1 MGRNLLSRQTAEVR
15 HFYLRERR
23 NGAEDLTGMF
33 RRSLFRTFLMR
44 EAIQIQLRG
53 GQRHC
58 PSAEIRGHLPR
69 KLMPR
74 WFITRHQLVNAFDF
88 QRFGTGLHAENSL
101 ANGSFGNVNIG
112 IYKGMKVAV
121 RIMRISKF
129 TTTRSVLLELKQMR
143 DLTHENL
150 IRLIGLTAEDP
161 NVGVVMEFS
170 PRGSL
175 RVSRRS
181 TL

>member
-1 MGRNLLSRQTAEVR
+1 MFLSARLQSSEISKSVTQ
-15 HFYLRERR
+15 
-23 NGAEDLTGMF
+23 LT
-33 RRSLFRTFLMR
+33 S
-44 EAIQIQLRG
+44 
-53 GQRHC
+53 
-58 PSAEIRGHLPR
+58 PSC
-69 KLMPR
+69 
-74 WFITRHQLVNAFDF
+74 FS
-88 QRFGTGLHAENSL
+88 QRFGAGLSVENNF
-101 ANGSFGNVNIG
+101 ANGHFGNVNIG
-112 IYKGMKVAV
+112 IYKGMRVAV

-175 RVSRRS
+175 RVSYRGKS
-181 TL
+181 

>member
-1 MGRNLLSRQTAEVR
+1 MASGR
-15 HFYLRERR
+15 Y
-23 NGAEDLTGMF
+23 
-33 RRSLFRTFLMR
+33 
-44 EAIQIQLRG
+44 
-53 GQRHC
+53 
-58 PSAEIRGHLPR
+58 
-69 KLMPR
+69 
-74 WFITRHQLVNAFDF
+74 
-88 QRFGTGLHAENSL
+88 
-101 ANGSFGNVNIG
+101 GNVNIG

-175 RVSRRS
+175 RVSSLLLIPPSLSPSLPAPFPKETS
-181 TL
+181 TST